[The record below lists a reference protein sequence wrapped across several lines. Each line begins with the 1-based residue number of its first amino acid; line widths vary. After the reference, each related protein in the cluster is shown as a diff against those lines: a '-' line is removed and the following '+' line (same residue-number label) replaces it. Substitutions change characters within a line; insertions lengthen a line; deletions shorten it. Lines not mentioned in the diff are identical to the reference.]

1 MSKEVVPI
9 GDAAYLAVRTQ
20 DLDAELDRLSR
31 RMQAEV
37 VSSFDRRETYALIRI
52 SPSSPASSTYRGIT
66 CPQSSS
72 PPLP

>member
-1 MSKEVVPI
+1 VSKEVVPI

-52 SPSSPASSTYRGIT
+52 SPFFTGK
-66 CPQSSS
+66 
-72 PPLP
+72 